1 MCKICDKIGIKF
13 LNSGASIAKIRPKK
27 GRPTK
32 VQFNFGN
39 NVVEIDRSVA
49 KDKLLE
55 R

>member
-13 LNSGASIAKIRPKK
+13 INSGTSIAKIRTKK
-27 GRPTK
+27 ARPTN

-49 KDKLLE
+49 KEKLLE